1 MATTRQRGTIELR
14 LVAVAPDGEAADL
27 VVEAVPDAP
36 ARELV
41 AAVAAELGLAEAPA
55 RVGGAELPGDAPL
68 SELALRHGDV
78 LDFGRRASP
87 AAAAQRELVVAGGP
101 EAGRRF
107 PLAPGV
113 HRVGREGALALDDP
127 SLSAA
132 HVVLAV
138 AEDGAVTVADAGSR
152 NGTAVEG
159 VALEPGEER
168 PLADGELVAA
178 GRTLLAVESPALS
191 EPHSAAAGDG
201 LVRFNR
207 PPRVQR
213 PLEDAVR
220 PFPAPPERPRRRAAA
235 PPAPE
240 LVRRAQRLEPS
251 LWERRPDDHDFLSL
265 RIGSADR
272 PALLALRLN
281 DGGADELRR
290 EVEEL
295 GAWYSTA
302 PAVPVTVPVAEL
314 GVVGVCGPRARVE
327 ALGRWLVAQAAAL
340 HSPRELALAAA
351 VDSDDWEWMKW
362 LPH

>member
-220 PFPAPPERPRRRAAA
+220 PFPAPPERPQRARLPLAASLVPLALGVGLWLLTHLVTMMFFALLSPVMAVTTYLEDRRSGRRGFDRHAREYRTKLARLRE
-235 PPAPE
+235 E
-240 LVRRAQRLEPS
+240 LEE
-251 LWERRPDDHDFLSL
+251 ERR
-265 RIGSADR
+265 
-272 PALLALRLN
+272 
-281 DGGADELRR
+281 DEL
-290 EVEEL
+290 
-295 GAWYSTA
+295 
-302 PAVPVTVPVAEL
+302 
-314 GVVGVCGPRARVE
+314 
-327 ALGRWLVAQAAAL
+327 
-340 HSPRELALAAA
+340 
-351 VDSDDWEWMKW
+351 
-362 LPH
+362 